1 MSRKARIEDKDDW
14 ASVRMFGANL
24 HYSTIKPNA
33 GAFDGATVIL
43 SDGVEGDGLGGAAH
57 ALTRHAPA
65 VRQLLFGAV
74 AGPFLDEPVSAAP
87 VVVLDVSPLR
97 LECEKQGVAWATWL
111 AGEGAAR
118 DQLDK
123 AVGKPVARAFN
134 KLMLESNGATLVARG
149 GLCQLALKLLRTNDP
164 HAVAAADKL
173 ARVVL
178 LDPTLPTATVNALLT
193 GGSTAASNRVSVEVA
208 FADAAARDRRLPV
221 LRAVLPRGCAALLPQ
236 PAATGDEAAPGVE
249 VKCGSGGD
257 DEGAALLGCLVAAY
271 APGAAAELPAGQG
284 PYSEGEFDGLLMA
297 STRSY
302 RSGA

>member
-149 GLCQLALKLLRTNDP
+149 GLCQLALKLLRRNDS

-173 ARVVL
+173 ARRGAPRP
-178 LDPTLPTATVNALLT
+178 DPAHGHGKRAADRRQHRRVQPRERR
-193 GGSTAASNRVSVEVA
+193 GGLRRRRRARPPPPR
-208 FADAAARDRRLPV
+208 AARRVAARLCCAPAPAHGDRR
-221 LRAVLPRGCAALLPQ
+221 RGC
-236 PAATGDEAAPGVE
+236 
-249 VKCGSGGD
+249 SG
-257 DEGAALLGCLVAAY
+257 C
-271 APGAAAELPAGQG
+271 
-284 PYSEGEFDGLLMA
+284 
-297 STRSY
+297 RSKMWK
-302 RSGA
+302 RRR